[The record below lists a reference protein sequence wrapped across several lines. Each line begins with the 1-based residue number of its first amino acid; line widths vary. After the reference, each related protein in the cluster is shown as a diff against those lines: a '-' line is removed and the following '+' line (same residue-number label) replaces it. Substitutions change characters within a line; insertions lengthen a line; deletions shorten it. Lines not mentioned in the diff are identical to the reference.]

1 MLVKNISSFNKIKFQ
16 TFIRNNNLT
25 KRLFVT
31 YNNEL
36 SIPSEFYKSSNK
48 LPTYL
53 DSQSTT
59 QIDPRVYEAMT
70 PYFSTYFGNP
80 HSRTHKYGW
89 ESSDAVENA
98 REKVANVVGA
108 QTSEIIFTSGAT
120 ESNNLAIKGLAY
132 YENSRSESTKIKKNH
147 IITLQTEHKCVLES
161 CRHLS
166 NQGFDITYLPV
177 KQNGLVCLDTLERN
191 IRKETLLVSIMAVH
205 NEIGVIQPL
214 KEIGALTRKNG
225 IYFHSDAAQAFG
237 KIMLDVKA
245 MNIDMMSISGHK
257 IYGPKGVGAL
267 YIRKKPRIRLQP
279 LIHGGGQERG
289 FRSGTLP
296 TPLIVGLGK
305 AGELAIDDF
314 EKDYNHIKLLRDRFL
329 NNLKKELTHFQI
341 NGSTLESER
350 YIGNLNIS
358 FEGVEGEGLL
368 TACREVALSSGSACT
383 SSSLEPSYVLKALN
397 VRDEL
402 SHNSIRV
409 GFGRFN
415 TIEEVDEAS
424 KLIITAV
431 KNLRTISPLWEMIQ
445 EGIDLSTIKWANT
458 H

>member
-1 MLVKNISSFNKIKFQ
+1 MIRLFIKNNTKNFMNKSI
-16 TFIRNNNLT
+16 
-25 KRLFVT
+25 KRLLAT
-31 YNNEL
+31 SNNEL
-36 SIPSEFYKSSNK
+36 SIPSEFYNSESKM
-48 LPTYL
+48 PTYL

-59 QIDPRVYEAMT
+59 RVDPRVIESMD
-70 PYFSTYFGNP
+70 PYFETYFGNP

-98 REKVANVVGA
+98 REKVANVIGA
-108 QTSEIIFTSGAT
+108 QQSEIIFTSGAT

-132 YENSRSESTKIKKNH
+132 YENARSDASTKIKKNH

-161 CRHLS
+161 CRYLS

-177 KQNGLVCLDTLERN
+177 KQNGLVCLDTLKSA

-237 KIMLDVKA
+237 KIMLDVEA

-267 YIRKKPRIRLQP
+267 YVRKKPRVRLQP

-329 NNLKKELTHFQI
+329 NNLENELTHFQV
-341 NGSTLESER
+341 NGSTLQNER

-368 TACREVALSSGSACT
+368 TACRELALSSGSACT

-409 GFGRFN
+409 GFSRFN
-415 TIEEVDEAS
+415 NIEEVDTAS
-424 KLIITAV
+424 KLIINAV
-431 KNLRTISPLWEMIQ
+431 KKLRELSPLWEMIQ
-445 EGIDLSTIKWANT
+445 EGIDLSTIKWT
-458 H
+458 SGH

>member
-1 MLVKNISSFNKIKFQ
+1 MLIKKIKL
-16 TFIRNNNLT
+16 NNNFRKVS
-25 KRLFVT
+25 KRLFAT
-31 YNNEL
+31 SNNEL
-36 SIPSEFYKSSNK
+36 SIPSKFYKSSYK

-59 QIDPRVYEAMT
+59 CVDPRVYEAMS
-70 PYFSTYFGNP
+70 PYYKKFFGNP

-89 ESSDAVENA
+89 DSSDAVENA
-98 REKVANVVGA
+98 REKVAKVIGA
-108 QTSEIIFTSGAT
+108 QPSEIIFTSGAT

-132 YENSRSESTKIKKNH
+132 YENARSESTKIKKNH

-166 NQGFDITYLPV
+166 NQDFDITYLPV
-177 KQNGLVCLDTLERN
+177 KQNGLVCLDTLKSA

-214 KEIGALTRKNG
+214 KEIGALTRENG

-237 KIMLDVKA
+237 KIMLDVEA

-267 YIRKKPRIRLQP
+267 YVRKKPRVRLQP

-305 AGELAIDDF
+305 A
-314 EKDYNHIKLLRDRFL
+314 
-329 NNLKKELTHFQI
+329 
-341 NGSTLESER
+341 
-350 YIGNLNIS
+350 
-358 FEGVEGEGLL
+358 
-368 TACREVALSSGSACT
+368 
-383 SSSLEPSYVLKALN
+383 
-397 VRDEL
+397 
-402 SHNSIRV
+402 
-409 GFGRFN
+409 
-415 TIEEVDEAS
+415 
-424 KLIITAV
+424 
-431 KNLRTISPLWEMIQ
+431 
-445 EGIDLSTIKWANT
+445 
-458 H
+458 